1 MRLGLK
7 HRISLPEHAA
17 DEIDCC
23 EVEPPVIA
31 LTDRLPNV
39 AGPPEPSR
47 SRQEFA
53 SRMGPSK
60 PIADERLLT
69 IVSPYGAK
77 LLILATFRPHELLF
91 AGLRF
96 KPRKNELV

>member
-23 EVEPPVIA
+23 EVEPPVIG
-31 LTDRLPNV
+31 LDRQASRMLL
-39 AGPPEPSR
+39 ARRR

>member
-31 LTDRLPNV
+31 LTDR
-39 AGPPEPSR
+39 PPECCWP
-47 SRQEFA
+47 A
-53 SRMGPSK
+53 G
-60 PIADERLLT
+60 DERLLT
-69 IVSPYGAK
+69 IVSPYGTK

>member
-1 MRLGLK
+1 
-7 HRISLPEHAA
+7 
-17 DEIDCC
+17 
-23 EVEPPVIA
+23 
-31 LTDRLPNV
+31 
-39 AGPPEPSR
+39 
-47 SRQEFA
+47 
-53 SRMGPSK
+53 MGPSK

-77 LLILATFRPHELLF
+77 LLILATFRPHELPF